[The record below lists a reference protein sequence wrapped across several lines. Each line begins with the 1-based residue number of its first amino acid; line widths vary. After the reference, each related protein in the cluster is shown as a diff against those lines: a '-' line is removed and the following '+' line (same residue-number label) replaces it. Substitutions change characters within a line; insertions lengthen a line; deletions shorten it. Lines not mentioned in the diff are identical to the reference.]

1 MRVDALWMHRRN
13 VRKERKKTW
22 ERRDRYKY
30 WRDMKEAVSVMERW
44 RNGWND
50 DEAVY

>member
-1 MRVDALWMHRRN
+1 MCRRN
-13 VRKERKKTW
+13 VRKERKEMW

-30 WRDMKEAVSVMERW
+30 KRDMMGAVSVMERW